1 MFDVRVDL
9 TRLED
14 EIIKFEKEPI
24 ETGKIMFYGDS
35 AFTRWKP
42 ERWGFRRMEDDIRA
56 KDGSEAVINHG
67 FGTST
72 HEEQLYYYR
81 RAVLPWKPRAL
92 VMISFGNDI
101 DRGYSPSE
109 MVALRARLC
118 DWARHDIPGIKFYLC
133 DVRPIIKI
141 IDNGG
146 SKSFAR
152 DYNNL
157 MRAYCEKYDDCTFV
171 EHTKS
176 PLFYDNPEDIG
187 SYEKIR
193 TDIFVEDQVH
203 YNQKGYDA
211 YREFFLEVLDDI
223 L

>member
-1 MFDVRVDL
+1 MQNSRKSV
-9 TRLED
+9 
-14 EIIKFEKEPI
+14 
-24 ETGKIMFYGDS
+24 S
-35 AFTRWKP
+35 
-42 ERWGFRRMEDDIRA
+42 
-56 KDGSEAVINHG
+56 
-67 FGTST
+67 
-72 HEEQLYYYR
+72 
-81 RAVLPWKPRAL
+81 
-92 VMISFGNDI
+92 
-101 DRGYSPSE
+101 
-109 MVALRARLC
+109 LC
-118 DWARHDIPGIKFYLC
+118 DISYCLDYT
-133 DVRPIIKI
+133 PIMRIMQRNVIEIKI